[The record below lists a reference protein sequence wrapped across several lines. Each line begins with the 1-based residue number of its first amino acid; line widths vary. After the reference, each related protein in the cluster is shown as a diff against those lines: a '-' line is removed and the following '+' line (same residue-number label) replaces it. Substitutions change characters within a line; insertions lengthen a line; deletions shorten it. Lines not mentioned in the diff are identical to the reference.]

1 MADGTLEDYILS
13 HISPEPP
20 ILAKLDRDT
29 HLHFLYSRMCSGH
42 LQGRILKMLT
52 QMIQPKQILE
62 LGTFTGYSALCMA
75 EGMPENAH
83 LHTIEVE
90 DELEEHLSGL
100 FRSSNYSERI
110 HLYIGDAMEIIKS
123 LPYTFDMVFIDADK
137 RIYKQYLDE
146 VFEKVNL
153 GGYII
158 ADNTLWD
165 GKITDTNTNH
175 DPQSLGIAEF
185 NDAVAADTR
194 LETVIIPLR
203 DGLTV
208 IKKIKN

>member
-146 VFEKVNL
+146 VFAKVNL

>member
-175 DPQSLGIAEF
+175 DPQSLGISEF

-208 IKKIKN
+208 TKKIKN

>member
-208 IKKIKN
+208 TKKIKN

>member
-29 HLHFLYSRMCSGH
+29 HLYFLYSRMCSGH

-52 QMIQPKQILE
+52 QMISPKQILE

-75 EGMPENAH
+75 EGMPEDAH

-90 DELEEHLSGL
+90 DELEEHLSRL
-100 FRSSNYSERI
+100 FQSSDYSERI
-110 HLYIGDAMEIIKS
+110 HLHIGDAMEIIKS

-137 RIYKQYLDE
+137 RIYKKYLDE
-146 VFEKVNL
+146 VFAKVNL

-165 GKITDTNTNH
+165 GKITDTTANH

-185 NDAVAADTR
+185 NDAVAADPR